1 MKLVSLLFG
10 VPACLGLVAACH
22 LYSGSPAPAVPTS
35 SAPGTGAQWHNVN
48 GDSDETGYSRLDQ
61 ITAANAGRLS
71 LAWYLDL
78 PGESSL
84 EGWPVEAEGILYFTG
99 TYAAV
104 YAVDAVSGKLVWK
117 FDPKTW
123 QHNPLKMNFNFA
135 SNRGAAY
142 ANGRIFSAALDGRLF
157 GLDAKTGQMI
167 WSTETTDP
175 MGGQTVTG
183 APRVFNGKV
192 IISHGVADF
201 GMRRYVAALDQQTRQ
216 EAWRF

>member
-84 EGWPVEAEGILYFTG
+84 EGSPVEAQGILYFTG

-104 YAVDAVSGKLVWK
+104 YAVDAVSGKPVWK

-123 QHNPLKMNFNFA
+123 QHNPLKMKFNFA
-135 SNRGAAY
+135 SNRGAAN
-142 ANGRIFSAALDGRLF
+142 ANGRIFSPALDGTLF
-157 GLDAKTGQMI
+157 HFYANPAHITFPPP
-167 WSTETTDP
+167 TTTP
-175 MGGQTVTG
+175 TS
-183 APRVFNGKV
+183 P
-192 IISHGVADF
+192 
-201 GMRRYVAALDQQTRQ
+201 
-216 EAWRF
+216 

>member
-1 MKLVSLLFG
+1 MKIVTLLFG
-10 VPACLGLVAACH
+10 VPACLGLLAA
-22 LYSGSPAPAVPTS
+22 SPASAAPTS
-35 SAPGTGAQWHNVN
+35 SVIGTGAQWHNVN

-61 ITAANAGRLS
+61 ITAAKAGRLG

-84 EGWPVEAEGILYFTG
+84 ASSPLEAQGILYFTG

-104 YAVDAVSGKLVWK
+104 YAVDAVSGKLIWK

-123 QHNPLKMNFNFA
+123 QHNPLKMGFNFA

-157 GLDAKTGQMI
+157 ALDAKTGQMI

-175 MGGQTVTG
+175 KSGQTVTG
-183 APRVFNGKV
+183 APQLLHVAFRPAKESGTVKDRPQPAQV
-192 IISHGVADF
+192 KPII
-201 GMRRYVAALDQQTRQ
+201 
-216 EAWRF
+216 